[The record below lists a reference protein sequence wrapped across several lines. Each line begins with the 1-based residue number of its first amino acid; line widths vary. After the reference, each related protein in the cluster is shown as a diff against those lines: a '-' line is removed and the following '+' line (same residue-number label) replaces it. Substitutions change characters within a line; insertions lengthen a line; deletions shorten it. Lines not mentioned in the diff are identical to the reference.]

1 MVPLATEMEIR
12 FWHGNR
18 TEQSVAVSSVTGSLG
33 KRDWNMFDTR
43 QQSVA
48 VNSVYTFA
56 WPVKLE
62 YVSHERAVDTSSQFR
77 LHVRLASETGILL
90 TRRESSR
97 YIYKQAIPFTRS
109 LGQ

>member
-1 MVPLATEMEIR
+1 MVISSREQSLAVNSITGSAWPVRQTRLKCREDIGSCFLRMVPLATEMEIR

-43 QQSVA
+43 QQQVA

-62 YVSHERAVDTSSQFR
+62 YV
-77 LHVRLASETGILL
+77 
-90 TRRESSR
+90 
-97 YIYKQAIPFTRS
+97 
-109 LGQ
+109 